1 MSVGAFGQVVQ
12 LWSQT
17 IADVSVDAS
26 FTPEKIIL
34 LNKNAELNLKLCFSA
49 KFRPTDSNNQVAIIY
64 NITIDADQ
72 YSSRVTS
79 RGYLKKIMKGACR
92 RP

>member
-1 MSVGAFGQVVQ
+1 MSFR
-12 LWSQT
+12 SQT

-49 KFRPTDSNNQVAIIY
+49 KFRPTDPNNQV
-64 NITIDADQ
+64 
-72 YSSRVTS
+72 
-79 RGYLKKIMKGACR
+79 GE
-92 RP
+92 